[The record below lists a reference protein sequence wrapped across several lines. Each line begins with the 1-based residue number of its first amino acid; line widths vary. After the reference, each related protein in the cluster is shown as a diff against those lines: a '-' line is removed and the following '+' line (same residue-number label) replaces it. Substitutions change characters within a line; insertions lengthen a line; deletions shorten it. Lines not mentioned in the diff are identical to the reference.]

1 MEEIMKN
8 KKIVLAGTLVLALS
22 TSFIFSE
29 KSYAAKDIPSDINK
43 KEKFDKI
50 SQMKNEEN
58 SQQKEVVREFDKELE
73 KEKNSTNEN
82 LEKKKDELSITEEE
96 NEKLESQNQQIN
108 NNITNLESSISE
120 KEKEVEGLEE
130 SEENKSYQESKKS
143 FENQSQIYDNVNEEK
158 NKKNIEIDENKESIN
173 DEEKNIEEIKKLQ
186 KENQEKLGL
195 SKDKLK
201 EAEKNWENAQKAYDE
216 YLSKKDSDP
225 KNSQEYKN
233 LLKAKEDLKNLEEEL
248 RTLEQDKKATED
260 KIGEINKE
268 VSKEKDDIKIID
280 ENINNNKKELDE
292 KNAEKKKLENLKKQY
307 NNDLKTATEKE
318 TNAKKALDSIDKDQR
333 QKDYDKAKKSMDDA
347 KSRLDQI
354 DKLKKDGAFA
364 FYEWIIKNPKNDEEL
379 QDAKEALKALNKYSN
394 NVQTR
399 NEGTIYNVQKGN
411 PDDATAIENIK
422 KSIALLKEQNKL
434 RANDENFPE
443 NRNPYHTN
451 HLIMA
456 IAMSNADNSYD
467 YKNKHLGYFPVGE
480 NLAWGYNDPFD
491 GWYHKEKEIYNF
503 ILNKKKELIKNE
515 KLGESEAES
524 KATELAKYKY
534 KNIVIGHYTNVMS
547 GYKISGIGFAYYG
560 EVFGNVSS
568 ATYSWSGTNLMT
580 IDQYEKRFNEFLQS
594 IDKEKAQ
601 KEYEDRVNEFN
612 KAKELLNN
620 KDYENVKKAYDDAK
634 NSLEDIKTKIKNN
647 ELEENKVNQEIEE
660 LSGKINELEEKRQA
674 GQDKLNEYIKN
685 SGLENYKK
693 DLASLSNEI
702 NKKNEENKLLAK
714 KLDKA
719 QKEFDALIADDTAD
733 KLQMKIQQA
742 KNNLAK
748 RQEEENFDK
757 KILEDTSNELEKA
770 NKKLEILKDQAN
782 KLNADMEKIAENLR
796 KENDKL
802 ILAKK
807 DLEEKTLANSEFLTA
822 KKELEK
828 LKGDLEI
835 EKEKYRNSLNKF
847 NLNSEKIAKLSN
859 EISELEDKAKYLSS
873 LDFYKLY
880 KKKTDRKDLLYL
892 NDYIDKYDRL
902 GKKVVINK
910 DSIIISNPNI
920 DNDKSL
926 SKKINKSYS
935 NNSKTGV
942 SSLSGILALLNISSL
957 ALLKNKKRK

>member
-8 KKIVLAGTLVLALS
+8 KKIMLAGTLVLALS

-58 SQQKEVVREFDKELE
+58 SQQKELVKEFDKELE
-73 KEKNSTNEN
+73 KEKNSTSKN
-82 LEKKKDELSITEEE
+82 LEKKKDELSIAKEE
-96 NEKLESQNQQIN
+96 NEKLESQNQEVN

-143 FENQSQIYDNVNEEK
+143 FENQSQIYNNLNEEK
-158 NKKNIEIDENKESIN
+158 NKKNIEINENKESIN
-173 DEEKNIEEIKKLQ
+173 DEEKNIEKIKNIQ
-186 KENQEKLGL
+186 KENQEKLEL
-195 SKDKLK
+195 SKNKVK
-201 EAEKNWENAQKAYDE
+201 EAEKNLENAQKAYDE

-248 RTLEQDKKATED
+248 RTLEQDKKTKED
-260 KIGEINKE
+260 KIGEIDKE
-268 VSKEKDDIKIID
+268 ISKEKDDIKIID

-318 TNAKKALDSIDKDQR
+318 ENAKKALDSIDKDQR

-354 DKLKKDGAFA
+354 DNLKKDGAFA
-364 FYEWIIKNPKNDEEL
+364 FYDWIIKNPKNDEEL
-379 QDAKEALKALNKYSN
+379 QDAKEALKALNEYAD

-399 NEGTIYNVQKGN
+399 NEGTIYNVQRGN
-411 PDDATAIENIK
+411 PKDATAIENIK
-422 KSIALLKEQNKL
+422 KSIALLKEQNIL
-434 RANDENFPE
+434 RAKDENFPE
-443 NRNPYHTN
+443 NRNPYYTN

-467 YKNKHLGYFPVGE
+467 FSKGHLDNFGVGE
-480 NLAWGYNDPFD
+480 NLSWGYDDPLE
-491 GWYHKEKEIYNF
+491 GWYNDEKVTYNA
-503 ILNKKKELIKNE
+503 ILKKSKELMEKNN
-515 KLGESEAES
+515 LDEATAWNM
-524 KATELAKYKY
+524 ATELVGKEYGSTQ
-534 KNIVIGHYTNVMS
+534 IGHYINVMS
-547 GYKISGIGFAYYG
+547 GYKICGIGFAYYG
-560 EVFGNVSS
+560 GFGNVSS
-568 ATYSWSGTNLMT
+568 ASYSWSGTNLMT
-580 IDQYEKRFNEFLQS
+580 IDQYEQRFNEFLQS

-601 KEYEDRVNEFN
+601 KYYQQKVNEFN

-620 KDYENVKKAYDDAK
+620 KDYENAKKAYDEAK
-634 NSLEDIKTKIKNN
+634 KALEDIKTKIKDN
-647 ELEENKVNQEIEE
+647 ELEENKVNQKIEE
-660 LSGKINELEEKRQA
+660 LNGNRNKLEAKRQA
-674 GQDKLNEYIKN
+674 GQEKLNEYIKN

-693 DLASLSNEI
+693 ELASLNSKI
-702 NKKNEENKLLAK
+702 NKKNEEKKLLAE

-733 KLQMKIQQA
+733 KLEMEIQQA
-742 KNNLAK
+742 KNNLTK
-748 RQEEENFDK
+748 RQEEVNSDK
-757 KILEDTSNELEKA
+757 KILENTSNELAKA
-770 NKKLEILKDQAN
+770 NKKLENLKEQAN
-782 KLNADMEKIAENLR
+782 KLNAEMEEIAENLS

-828 LKGDLEI
+828 LKDDLEI
-835 EKEKYRNSLNKF
+835 EQENYRNLLNKF

-880 KKKTDRKDLLYL
+880 KNKTDRKDLLYL
-892 NDYIDKYDRL
+892 NAYVDKYDRL

-910 DSIIISNPNI
+910 DSIVISNTNI
-920 DNDKSL
+920 ANNKSL
-926 SKKINKSYS
+926 SKKINRSYS

-942 SSLSGILALLNISSL
+942 SSIAGILALLNISSV
-957 ALLKNKKRK
+957 ALLKSKKRK

>member
-1 MEEIMKN
+1 MKN

-58 SQQKEVVREFDKELE
+58 SQQKELVREFDNELE
-73 KEKNSTNEN
+73 KEKNSTSEN
-82 LEKKKDELSITEEE
+82 LEKKKDELSITKEE
-96 NEKLESQNQQIN
+96 NEKLESQNQEIN

-143 FENQSQIYDNVNEEK
+143 FENQSQIYNNLNEEK
-158 NKKNIEIDENKESIN
+158 NKKNIEINENKESIN
-173 DEEKNIEEIKKLQ
+173 DEEKNIEKIKNIQ
-186 KENQEKLGL
+186 KENQEKLEL
-195 SKDKLK
+195 SKDKVK
-201 EAEKNWENAQKAYDE
+201 EAEKNLENAQKAYDE

-248 RTLEQDKKATED
+248 RTLEQDKKTKED
-260 KIGEINKE
+260 KIGEIDKE
-268 VSKEKDDIKIID
+268 ISKEKDDIKIID
-280 ENINNNKKELDE
+280 ENISKNKKELDE

-318 TNAKKALDSIDKDQR
+318 ENAKKALDSIDKDQR

-354 DKLKKDGAFA
+354 DNLKKDGAFA
-364 FYEWIIKNPKNDEEL
+364 FYDWIIKNPKNDEEL
-379 QDAKEALKALNKYSN
+379 QDAKEALKALNKYAD

-399 NEGTIYNVQKGN
+399 NEDTIYNVQKGN
-411 PDDATAIENIK
+411 PRDATAIENIK
-422 KSIALLKEQNKL
+422 KSIALLKEQNNL

-443 NRNPYHTN
+443 SRYPYKTN

-456 IAMSNADNSYD
+456 MAMSNADNSYD
-467 YKNKHLGYFPVGE
+467 YNNGHLGHFLVGE
-480 NLAWGYNDPFD
+480 NLAWGYDNPFD

-515 KLGESEAES
+515 KLGDSEAEN
-524 KATELAKYKY
+524 KAIELAKDKY
-534 KNIVIGHYTNVMS
+534 KNIVIGHYTNVMDR
-547 GYKISGIGFAYYG
+547 YIISGIGFAYYG
-560 EVFGNVSS
+560 GYDKVSS
-568 ATYSWSGTNLMT
+568 ATYSWSDRNLMT
-580 IDQYEKRFNEFLQS
+580 IDEYEQRFNEFLQS
-594 IDKEKAQ
+594 IDKEKAEKHYQQ
-601 KEYEDRVNEFN
+601 KVNEFN

-620 KDYENVKKAYDDAK
+620 KDYENAKKAYDEAK
-634 NSLEDIKTKIKNN
+634 KALEDIKTKIKDN
-647 ELEENKVNQEIEE
+647 ELEENKVNQKIEE
-660 LSGKINELEEKRQA
+660 LNGNRNKLKAKRQA
-674 GQDKLNEYIKN
+674 GQEKLNEYIKN

-693 DLASLSNEI
+693 ELASLNSKI
-702 NKKNEENKLLAK
+702 NKKNEEKKLLAE

-719 QKEFDALIADDTAD
+719 QKEFDALIADDTTD
-733 KLQMKIQQA
+733 KLEMEIQQA
-742 KNNLAK
+742 KNNLTK
-748 RQEEENFDK
+748 RQEEVNSDK
-757 KILEDTSNELEKA
+757 KILENTSNELAKA
-770 NKKLEILKDQAN
+770 NKKLENLKEQAN
-782 KLNADMEKIAENLR
+782 KLNADLEEIAENLR
-796 KENDKL
+796 KENNKL

-828 LKGDLEI
+828 LKDDFEI

-880 KKKTDRKDLLYL
+880 NKKTDRKDLLYL
-892 NDYIDKYDRL
+892 NAYVDKYDRL

-910 DSIIISNPNI
+910 DAIVISNT
-920 DNDKSL
+920 DKANAKSS

-942 SSLSGILALLNISSL
+942 SSIAGILALLNISSV
-957 ALLKNKKRK
+957 ALLKSKKRK

>member
-1 MEEIMKN
+1 MKN

-58 SQQKEVVREFDKELE
+58 SQQIEVVREFDKELE

-82 LEKKKDELSITEEE
+82 LEKKKDELSITKEE

-130 SEENKSYQESKKS
+130 TEKNKSYQESKKS
-143 FENQSQIYDNVNEEK
+143 FENQNQIYNNLNEEK

-173 DEEKNIEEIKKLQ
+173 DEEKNIEEIKKIQ

-195 SKDKLK
+195 SKDKVK
-201 EAEKNWENAQKAYDE
+201 EAEKNLINAQKAYDE

-233 LLKAKEDLKNLEEEL
+233 LVKAKEDLKNLEEEL
-248 RTLEQDKKATED
+248 RNLKQDKKATED
-260 KIGEINKE
+260 KIGEIDKE
-268 VSKEKDDIKIID
+268 ISKEKDDIKIID
-280 ENINNNKKELDE
+280 ENINKSKKELDE
-292 KNAEKKKLENLKKQY
+292 KNTEKKKLENLKKQY

-318 TNAKKALDSIDKDQR
+318 TNTKKALDSIDKDQR
-333 QKDYDKAKKSMDDA
+333 QKNYDKAKKLMDDA
-347 KSRLDQI
+347 KFRLDQI

-364 FYEWIIKNPKNDEEL
+364 FYDWIIKNPKNDEEL
-379 QDAKEALKALNKYSN
+379 QDAKDALEALKKFPD
-394 NVQTR
+394 
-399 NEGTIYNVQKGN
+399 NVQKGD
-411 PDDATAIENIK
+411 PKDATAIENIK

-443 NRNPYHTN
+443 SRYPYKTN

-456 IAMSNADNSYD
+456 MAMSNADNSYD
-467 YKNKHLGYFPVGE
+467 PSKGHLQHFYVGE
-480 NLAWGYNDPFD
+480 NLAWGYDNPLY
-491 GWYHKEKEIYNF
+491 GWYYEEKEIYNA
-503 ILNKKKELIKNE
+503 ILEKSKELMEKYNLNE
-515 KLGESEAES
+515 AAAWD
-524 KATELAKYKY
+524 KATELVGKEYRDTQ
-534 KNIVIGHYTNVMS
+534 IGHYINVMS
-547 GYKISGIGFAYYG
+547 GYKICGIGFAYYG
-560 EVFGNVSS
+560 GFGNVSS
-568 ATYSWSGTNLMT
+568 ASYSWSGTNLMT
-580 IDQYEKRFNEFLQS
+580 IEQYEQRFNEFLQS
-594 IDKEKAQ
+594 IDKEKAEKDFHQ
-601 KEYEDRVNEFN
+601 KENEFN

-620 KDYENVKKAYDDAK
+620 KDYENAKKAYDEAK
-634 NSLEDIKTKIKNN
+634 KALEDTKTKIKDN
-647 ELEENKVNQEIEE
+647 ESEEIKINQEIEE
-660 LSGKINELEEKRQA
+660 LNGKINNLEEKRQV

-693 DLASLSNEI
+693 ELASLNSKI
-702 NKKNEENKLLAK
+702 NKKNEEKKLLEE

-733 KLQMKIQQA
+733 KLEMEIQQA
-742 KNNLAK
+742 KNDLTK
-748 RQEEENFDK
+748 RQEEVNSDK
-757 KILEDTSNELEKA
+757 KILENTSNELAKA
-770 NKKLEILKDQAN
+770 NKKLENLKDQAN
-782 KLNADMEKIAENLR
+782 KLNDDMEKIAENLSR
-796 KENDKL
+796 ENDKL

-807 DLEEKTLANSEFLTA
+807 DLEEKILANSEFLTA
-822 KKELEK
+822 KKDLEK
-828 LKGDLEI
+828 LKADFEI

-847 NLNSEKIAKLSN
+847 NLNIEKIAKLSN
-859 EISELEDKAKYLSS
+859 EISELEDKVKYLSS

-892 NDYIDKYDRL
+892 NDYVDKYDRL

-910 DSIIISNPNI
+910 AAIVISNT
-920 DNDKSL
+920 DKANDKNS

-957 ALLKNKKRK
+957 ALLKRKKRK